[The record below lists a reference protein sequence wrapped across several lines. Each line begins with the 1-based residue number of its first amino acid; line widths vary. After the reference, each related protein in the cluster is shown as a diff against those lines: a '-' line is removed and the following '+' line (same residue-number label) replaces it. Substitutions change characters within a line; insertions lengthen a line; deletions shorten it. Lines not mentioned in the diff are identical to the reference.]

1 MNLQQVK
8 QHLRVTHDAED
19 ALIQTYWD
27 TAAALV
33 EKFLGEDMPAPVP
46 EPVNA
51 AILLLTADLYTR
63 RGRQSDRIIYENDT
77 YSLLLNP
84 YRSAEVL

>member
-1 MNLQQVK
+1 MNLDQVK
-8 QHLRVTHDAED
+8 RHLRVTHNAED
-19 ALIQTYWD
+19 SLIETYMV
-27 TAAALV
+27 AAEMLV
-33 EKFLGEDMPAPVP
+33 AKYLGENMPALVP
-46 EPVNA
+46 EPIEA
-51 AILLLTADLYTR
+51 AILLLTADLYTT